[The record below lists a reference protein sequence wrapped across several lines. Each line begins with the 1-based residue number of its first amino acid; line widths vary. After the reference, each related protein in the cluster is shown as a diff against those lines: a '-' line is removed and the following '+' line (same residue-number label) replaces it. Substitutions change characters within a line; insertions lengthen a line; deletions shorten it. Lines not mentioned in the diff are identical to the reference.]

1 VCTAERA
8 RGYKPDGTLFR
19 YLIDQ
24 AQRRFGAGRDDI
36 LHAGQSQFTDLVG
49 AKPLGL
55 TVAWINRRGVPLDPA
70 VPRPDHVFADI
81 AALLSLVVTDG
92 GED

>member
-19 YLIDQ
+19 YLI
-24 AQRRFGAGRDDI
+24 AHAGVPLGDI

-49 AKPLGL
+49 GKPLGL
-55 TVAWINRRGVPLDPA
+55 RIAWINRRGVGLDPT
-70 VPRPDHVFADI
+70 VPRPDVVLSDVAS
-81 AALLSLVVTDG
+81 LLSLLR
-92 GED
+92 